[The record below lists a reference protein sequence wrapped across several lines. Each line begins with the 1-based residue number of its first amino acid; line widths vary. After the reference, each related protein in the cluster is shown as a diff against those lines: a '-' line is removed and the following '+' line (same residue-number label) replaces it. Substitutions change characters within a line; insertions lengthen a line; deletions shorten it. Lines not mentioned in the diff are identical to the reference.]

1 MDEKQRRHALT
12 LNEAHE
18 YFGGIDGL
26 TPSERAERLRF
37 VRLRDGE
44 RRPAGGALEGMA
56 RYQLDR
62 SKRW

>member
-1 MDEKQRRHALT
+1 MDDRDRRHALT

-18 YFGGIDGL
+18 YFGGYEGL
-26 TPSERAERLRF
+26 TGAERRERARF

-44 RRPAGGALEGMA
+44 RRPAGGAMENMA

-62 SKRW
+62 RER